1 MPWVKRSHNSTR
13 FYWLIAGIASVV
25 VGILAGYSWWG
36 DTASVVTIVEQQ
48 LTQSRVQ
55 VRRLE
60 QRVQALEAKLR
71 IDEAGDSSSESTAK
85 AY

>member
-13 FYWLIAGIASVV
+13 LYWILAGIGSVA
-25 VGILAGYSWWG
+25 VGILTGYSWWG

-48 LTQSRVQ
+48 LAQSQAQ
-55 VRRLE
+55 VRSLE
-60 QRVQALEAKLR
+60 KRVQALEEKVGIERDA
-71 IDEAGDSSSESTAK
+71 ESDAK